1 MGASRKD
8 LRRASGITAGEV
20 LVLTATD
27 AGSTSAFIDVTH
39 LIDREENAPSLVNR
53 IGYFSGG
60 TADNL
65 GHEVR
70 ITGFNKATK
79 ALTFEPGVPVTTQPG
94 DQMELWSNW
103 QRFGGIEA
111 IHALIREGI
120 RAVETFTGP
129 QVYGSAQSFSWSAPE
144 IAIPST
150 WCEFGGADRRDRY
163 GLWKAIPPA
172 QLNVRK
178 GLRTVEVRGKGR
190 DLARSSSIRLWGYEP
205 APFLET
211 DDDETDVDAEWLIKT
226 VASAMRLGLS
236 WRSSDRPAEERLA
249 DFWDSKATDLR
260 RKLGFSRPGMGMS
273 LPFTR
278 AS

>member
-8 LRRASGITAGEV
+8 LRRASGTSTGEV

-27 AGSTSAFIDVTH
+27 VGSTSAFIDIPH
-39 LIDREENAPSLVNR
+39 LIDREDNAPSLVNR
-53 IGYFSGG
+53 LGYFSAG
-60 TADNL
+60 TAENL

-79 ALTFEPGVPVTTQPG
+79 ALTFEPAAPTTTQPG
-94 DQMELWSNW
+94 DQLELWSNW
-103 QRFGGIEA
+103 QRFGGISA
-111 IHALIREGI
+111 VHLLINEGI

-129 QVYGSAQSFSWSAPE
+129 QVYDSAQTFTWSAPE
-144 IAIPST
+144 LAIPAT
-150 WCEFGGADRRDRY
+150 WCEFGGADRRDRA

-172 QLNVRK
+172 QLLVRK
-178 GLRTVEVRGKGR
+178 GLRTVEVRGRGR
-190 DLARSSSIRLWGYEP
+190 DLARAGSVRLWGYAP
-205 APFLET
+205 APFLAA

-236 WRSSDRPAEERLA
+236 WRSADRPAEERLA

-260 RKLGFSRPGMGMS
+260 RKLGFTRPGMGIS

-278 AS
+278 AA

>member
-8 LRRASGITAGEV
+8 LRRAAGTSTGEV

-27 AGSTSAFIDVTH
+27 VGSISAFIDEVH
-39 LIDREENAPSLVNR
+39 LIDREDNAPSLVNR

-60 TADNL
+60 TAENL
-65 GHEVR
+65 GREVR
-70 ITGFNKATK
+70 ITAFNKSTK
-79 ALTFEPGVPVTTQPG
+79 ALTFLPEVATTPQPG
-94 DQMELWSNW
+94 DQFELWSNW

-111 IHALIREGI
+111 VHLLINEAI
-120 RAVETFTGP
+120 RSVETFTGP
-129 QVYGSAQSFSWSAPE
+129 QVYDTAQAFTWSSPE
-144 IAIPST
+144 IDIPTT

-163 GLWKAIPPA
+163 GLWKTIPPA
-172 QLNVRK
+172 QLHIRK
-178 GLRTVEVRGKGR
+178 GLRTVEIKGKGR
-190 DLARSSSIRLWGYEP
+190 DLARSKNVRLWGYEP
-205 APFLET
+205 APFLEA

-226 VASAMRLGLS
+226 VSSAMRLGLS

-249 DFWDSKATDLR
+249 DFWDGKATELR

-278 AS
+278 AA